1 MLGNGVRPHRPKSVY
16 LPHPQS
22 QRALLDSIVPM
33 ARIDVYRPDLHP
45 IFLRIAD
52 NLRRRVKAHGLRIE

>member
-1 MLGNGVRPHRPKSVY
+1 MCDNGLRPHLPKSVD
-16 LPHPQS
+16 LPHPQP
-22 QRALLDSIVPM
+22 QRILLDYIIPM

-52 NLRRRVKAHGLRIE
+52 NLRRCVKAHGLRIE